1 MVYLLWTTP
10 TKESLVTSSDPQPA
24 EGSLVAEGPPSL
36 IFAPRALMTPSTVPA
51 LILDLELTFAFN
63 RRRIPSGARPLLVF
77 FLGLDL
83 FFLLLLD
90 HHLSSQ
96 FLLCCHQLM
105 RLAITAILHLK
116 AQPSVTTLNL
126 LLNLLCIQSCNPPCM
141 IIKIRRTSWLQGN
154 CQTFR
159 KCLILASSLP
169 C

>member
-24 EGSLVAEGPPSL
+24 EGSLVAEGPPSFV
-36 IFAPRALMTPSTVPA
+36 FAPRALMTPSTVPT
-51 LILDLELTFAFN
+51 LILDLVLTFAFN
-63 RRRIPSGARPLLVF
+63 RGRIPSGARPLLVF

-90 HHLSSQ
+90 HHLSRQ

-116 AQPSVTTLNL
+116 AKPSITSLNL
-126 LLNLLCIQSCNPPCM
+126 LLDLLRVQSYNPSCM
-141 IIKIRRTSWLQGN
+141 IIKIRRTSWLQVN
-154 CQTFR
+154 FQNIQKMSHPR
-159 KCLILASSLP
+159 L
-169 C
+169 